1 MSKLRS
7 ALPYLFIFLLAAL
20 VLDLGNPLFDKP
32 ARDGG
37 FFLYAG
43 SQIISGKIPY
53 VDFWDSKGPAIF
65 YINALGL
72 FLGQGSRW
80 GVWGVEFV
88 FVFTWLSILYKTI
101 LKQWQHGAAVF
112 GITLAALGLR
122 IVLGYG
128 NYTEEYALLFNAL
141 AVYLFFVVDENKG
154 WKYFGIGL
162 LFGISFSF
170 RANNIGG
177 LFAVLIAI
185 ALAGFVGNLAKTP
198 NPNHRD
204 TESRRFNGFF
214 LGVSVTQWFKS
225 LFIRLLFVLAGFAA
239 PLLLWVLFFQIHG
252 AAWEMIFASI
262 IFNFS
267 YASAKSREWLDI
279 FGGFGRYGML
289 WVGWVAAFGYVVNG
303 YHVLRKALH
312 RNPLTLVDWFLF
324 TWFPFE
330 ILLSNLSGR
339 NFSHYYISWALAV
352 AVYGAALFTS
362 GTGFSLPKSL
372 TALTTGVRTSF
383 LYDGMVLFFI
393 VGLLLFSTP
402 SIKRYG
408 ETVSR
413 SFSGQSLEYSDPLV
427 DAIRANTQQDD
438 LVLTWY
444 PETTLNFMA
453 GRASPVKYV
462 YYPLFLEGTLPPGAE
477 TSYIEGLTSRRPEMI
492 VDCSRA
498 VDAIPSLD
506 PATRE
511 DQFSKPGVKKKM
523 YFQPGMEEIFNFVAE
538 NYHVDT
544 SVDGCL
550 LFRLNLE

>member
-177 LFAVLIAI
+177 LFAVLIAL
-185 ALAGFVGNLAKTP
+185 ALAGFFGSLAKTP
-198 NPNHRD
+198 SPNHRD
-204 TESRRFNGFF
+204 TESRRFNGFSP
-214 LGVSVTQWFKS
+214 GASMSPWFKS
-225 LFIRLLFVLAGFAA
+225 FFIRLLFVLAGFAA

-289 WVGWVAAFGYVVNG
+289 WVGWVAALGYVVNG
-303 YHVLRKALH
+303 YHVLRKALQ
-312 RNPLTLVDWFLF
+312 RNPLTLADWFLF

-393 VGLLLFSTP
+393 VGLLLLST
-402 SIKRYG
+402 SSVKRYG

-506 PATRE
+506 PAARE

-538 NYHVDT
+538 NYHMET